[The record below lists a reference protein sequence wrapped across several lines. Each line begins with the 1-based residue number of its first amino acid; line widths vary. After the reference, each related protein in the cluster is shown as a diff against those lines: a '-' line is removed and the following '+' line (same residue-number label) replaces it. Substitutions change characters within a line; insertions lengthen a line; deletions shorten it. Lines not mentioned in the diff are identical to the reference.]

1 MRRSAPRRA
10 RRSWWSPGPAPGSRT
25 GWRSRTGSS
34 STPSRMPSRETRTR
48 SRRPSRAACSST
60 RRSCATSRSPARSRS
75 TRCCRSPRRMVR
87 GCWPT
92 PSRGSRC
99 RSRGTAEARG
109 DRSMAQTTAK
119 LPTTITGP
127 SRVAD
132 RRTVV
137 GVAAMLVAVALAVS
151 VGDPGRIAW
160 VRTFF
165 VIFGSLLIQALP
177 FVMLGAFAAALVEVF
192 VPIGV
197 FERLGALPGPLQV
210 PAAALAGLAFPICE
224 CGSVP
229 VARRLMQRGLMP
241 SAAVTFML
249 AAPVLNP
256 VVIAS
261 TYVAFRGRSTLWT
274 MVGGR
279 FLLGMA
285 VAIAVGWAVGNRS
298 KEQLLKPNPE
308 EEHEHLLELGR
319 PEARWRRFFVHLG
332 NDFLFMGR
340 YLLLGATIAA
350 AIQTFLP
357 TSVLTGVAA
366 RPVISVLTMM
376 ALAAALSLCSES
388 DAFVAAS
395 FVQFGPAAQ
404 LGFLVF
410 GPMVDLKLVA
420 LYAGTFRRGFARTV
434 VAVSAVATF
443 VGALWVGVAFG

>member
-1 MRRSAPRRA
+1 
-10 RRSWWSPGPAPGSRT
+10 
-25 GWRSRTGSS
+25 
-34 STPSRMPSRETRTR
+34 
-48 SRRPSRAACSST
+48 
-60 RRSCATSRSPARSRS
+60 
-75 TRCCRSPRRMVR
+75 
-87 GCWPT
+87 
-92 PSRGSRC
+92 
-99 RSRGTAEARG
+99 
-109 DRSMAQTTAK
+109 MAQITAPPK
-119 LPTTITGP
+119 AAPATRI
-127 SRVAD
+127 AD

-137 GVAAMLVAVALAVS
+137 AVGATLVAVALIVS

-177 FVMLGAFAAALVEVF
+177 FVLLGALAAALVEVF
-192 VPIGV
+192 VPIGW
-197 FERLGALPGPLQV
+197 FEKLGVLPRPLQL

-261 TYVAFRGRSTLWT
+261 TFFAFNRQTILWT
-274 MVGGR
+274 MVVGR
-279 FLLGMA
+279 FLLGML
-285 VAIAVGWAVGNRS
+285 VAIAVGWVIGNRS
-298 KEQLLKPNPE
+298 KDELLKPNPE
-308 EEHEHLLELGR
+308 EVDEHLLELGR

-357 TSVLTGVAA
+357 TSLLTGIAEHQ
-366 RPVISVLTMM
+366 VISVIAMM

-395 FVQFGPAAQ
+395 FVQFGPSAM

-434 VAVSAVATF
+434 VLVAAVATF

>member
-1 MRRSAPRRA
+1 MAQIVAPSDLGPRA
-10 RRSWWSPGPAPGSRT
+10 R
-25 GWRSRTGSS
+25 
-34 STPSRMPSRETRTR
+34 
-48 SRRPSRAACSST
+48 
-60 RRSCATSRSPARSRS
+60 
-75 TRCCRSPRRMVR
+75 
-87 GCWPT
+87 
-92 PSRGSRC
+92 
-99 RSRGTAEARG
+99 
-109 DRSMAQTTAK
+109 
-119 LPTTITGP
+119 I
-127 SRVAD
+127 AD
-132 RRTVV
+132 RRTGV
-137 GVAAMLVAVALAVS
+137 GVAAMLVAVALLVG
-151 VGDPGRIAW
+151 VGDLGRFAW

-177 FVMLGAFAAALVEVF
+177 FVLLGAFAAAAVEVF

-197 FERLGALPGPLQV
+197 FEKLGSIPRPLQL
-210 PAAALAGLAFPICE
+210 PTAALAGLAFPICE

-256 VVIAS
+256 VVIVS
-261 TYVAFRGRSTLWT
+261 TFVAFRGRTTLWT

-279 FLLGMA
+279 FLLGML
-285 VAIAVGWAVGNRS
+285 VAIAVGWVVGGRS
-298 KEQLLKPNPE
+298 KDELLKPNPE
-308 EEHEHLLELGR
+308 EEHEHLLQMGR

-357 TSVLTGVAA
+357 TSVLTGLAQRQVL
-366 RPVISVLTMM
+366 SVLAMM

-395 FVQFGPAAQ
+395 FVQFGPSAM

-410 GPMVDLKLVA
+410 GPMVDIKLVA

-434 VAVSAVATF
+434 VLVSAVATL

>member
-1 MRRSAPRRA
+1 MPQLIA
-10 RRSWWSPGPAPGSRT
+10 RVTTGGPP
-25 GWRSRTGSS
+25 
-34 STPSRMPSRETRTR
+34 
-48 SRRPSRAACSST
+48 
-60 RRSCATSRSPARSRS
+60 
-75 TRCCRSPRRMVR
+75 
-87 GCWPT
+87 
-92 PSRGSRC
+92 
-99 RSRGTAEARG
+99 
-109 DRSMAQTTAK
+109 
-119 LPTTITGP
+119 
-127 SRVAD
+127 RVAD
-132 RRTVV
+132 RRTVI
-137 GVAAMLVAVALAVS
+137 GVAAMLVAVALIVS

-197 FERLGALPGPLQV
+197 FERLGGLPRPLQL

-279 FLLGMA
+279 FLLGML
-285 VAIAVGWAVGNRS
+285 VAIAVGWVVGNRS
-298 KEQLLKPNPE
+298 KDQLLKPNPE
-308 EEHEHLLELGR
+308 EEHEHFLDFAR

-340 YLLLGATIAA
+340 YLLLGATIAS

-366 RPVISVLTMM
+366 RPVISVVAMM
-376 ALAAALSLCSES
+376 GLAAALSLCSES

-434 VAVSAVATF
+434 VVVASVGTF

>member
-1 MRRSAPRRA
+1 
-10 RRSWWSPGPAPGSRT
+10 
-25 GWRSRTGSS
+25 
-34 STPSRMPSRETRTR
+34 
-48 SRRPSRAACSST
+48 
-60 RRSCATSRSPARSRS
+60 
-75 TRCCRSPRRMVR
+75 
-87 GCWPT
+87 
-92 PSRGSRC
+92 
-99 RSRGTAEARG
+99 
-109 DRSMAQTTAK
+109 MAQLTSPIRTA
-119 LPTTITGP
+119 GP
-127 SRVAD
+127 SRTAD

-137 GVAAMLVAVALAVS
+137 GVAAMLVAVALLVS
-151 VGDPGRIAW
+151 VGDLGRIAW

-165 VIFGSLLIQALP
+165 VIFGSILIQALP
-177 FVMLGAFAAALVEVF
+177 FVMLGALAAALVEVF

-197 FERLGALPGPLQV
+197 FEKLGALPRPLQL
-210 PAAALAGLAFPICE
+210 PAAALAGLAFPIRE

-279 FLLGMA
+279 FLLGML

-434 VAVSAVATF
+434 VLVSAVATF

>member
-1 MRRSAPRRA
+1 
-10 RRSWWSPGPAPGSRT
+10 
-25 GWRSRTGSS
+25 
-34 STPSRMPSRETRTR
+34 
-48 SRRPSRAACSST
+48 
-60 RRSCATSRSPARSRS
+60 
-75 TRCCRSPRRMVR
+75 
-87 GCWPT
+87 
-92 PSRGSRC
+92 
-99 RSRGTAEARG
+99 
-109 DRSMAQTTAK
+109 MAQLTA
-119 LPTTITGP
+119 PIRTAGAG
-127 SRVAD
+127 RMAD
-132 RRTVV
+132 RRTLV
-137 GVAAMLVAVALAVS
+137 GVAAMLVAVALLVS
-151 VGDPGRIAW
+151 VGDLGRIAW

-165 VIFGSLLIQALP
+165 VIFGSILIQALP

-197 FERLGALPGPLQV
+197 FEKLGALPRPLQL

-279 FLLGMA
+279 FLLGML
-285 VAIAVGWAVGNRS
+285 VAIAVGWVVGNRS

-308 EEHEHLLELGR
+308 EEHEHMLELGR

-434 VAVSAVATF
+434 VLVSAVATF